1 MFWCKHL
8 NGVCF
13 QVDQKQTDD
22 KMQHFEKQ
30 WCNSENLKMRLFTLQ
45 FKDFSKDLDAMT
57 YFKAIFQRILLLL
70 HRFCIICYFIDSLHD
85 YTMQKR
91 LDIQFV
97 IDNFWLIP
105 CF

>member
-57 YFKAIFQRILLLL
+57 
-70 HRFCIICYFIDSLHD
+70 
-85 YTMQKR
+85 
-91 LDIQFV
+91 
-97 IDNFWLIP
+97 
-105 CF
+105 